1 MRRRPVYITV
11 LATAAIA
18 LMLAGLTLYAGSR
31 KAPAAR
37 SAASAPADV
46 QQTLSTLAAAK
57 TCAV

>member
-18 LMLAGLTLYAGSR
+18 LMLAVLTLYADNR

-37 SAASAPADV
+37 CAASSPRRR
-46 QQTLSTLAAAK
+46 
-57 TCAV
+57 